1 MSSRRILSNS
11 KLAPIQRNAV
21 NPFGSFNSDNINLL
35 TRTVSGGDD
44 IVVKGLDV
52 ESADY
57 AELTRSVN
65 LLKQYKTY
73 DDFIANWTGE
83 NFIHRADLSPT
94 IGGQL
99 GLFLPDGETYGL
111 SYIESQL
118 IFDDFN
124 YLLSKRSNSIR
135 EFEVSFTLH
144 YGSPKNIFVAIND
157 STCVIDH
164 PTCSQGVPNTYTFKI
179 SRNLIND
186 SIDKGIKFKLAAIF
200 DTADQWN
207 VPINNKPNIPSE
219 WTTNLGI
226 TDYRTIV
233 GISDISCV
241 LINAKRVETKRAT
254 CNGTDNYTP
263 NDIHYVHSLKIT
275 PGVAIK
281 DDVMLNIMG
290 KSYADKD
297 TAIYLDLSDNYSW
310 IKGKKFDCG
319 DFNSVG
325 GPQYAYVLNGRYT
338 DLRFD
343 SDAKKECTYDPDG
356 TIEKKGRIKVLL
368 DGSTTCDLMDDFD
381 YDPDDITVTLTSY
394 VEHTDINDELVSVDF
409 KYDGTGG
416 ATTGT
421 YGGTNLV
428 FVYDKNGTTIT
439 LGRYTV
445 SLTGNSV
452 NAFSVNFPVENL
464 PAILKKSIN
473 DNTFSLSDIKAYL
486 SRGPIKVLCSKN
498 YIDEEHPENNKI
510 YFEPKKVKWAYVVLY
525 YAYFKN
531 PKPNISY
538 IGLAREEEVN
548 DPKFRED
555 YLILAKVRF
564 VDTNTIDIISYDE
577 RQCQTIPSSN
587 NVNYGDNCKMP
598 EIWDKVP
605 ETVTDAIDALRQQIK
620 TLQDKLNLD
629 DVVYFWKAH

>member
-57 AELTRSVN
+57 SELTRSAN
-65 LLKQYKTY
+65 LLKPYIASG
-73 DDFIANWTGE
+73 DFAANWTGE
-83 NFIHRADLSPT
+83 NFIHRSDLSPT

-99 GLFLPDGETYGL
+99 GLFLPNGETYGL

-118 IFDDFN
+118 TFDDFN
-124 YLLSKRSNSIR
+124 YLLNKRSNSIR
-135 EFEVSFTLH
+135 EFEVSFILH

-164 PTCSQGVPNTYTFKI
+164 PTCSEGAPSTYTFKI
-179 SRNLIND
+179 SRNLVND
-186 SIDKGIKFKLAAIF
+186 SIDRGIKFKLAAVF

-207 VPINNKPNIPSE
+207 VPINNKPNIPTE
-219 WTTNLGI
+219 WN
-226 TDYRTIV
+226 TDYRTII

-254 CNGTDNYTP
+254 CSGTDNYTP

-310 IKGKKFDCG
+310 IKGKKFDFG
-319 DFNSVG
+319 DFSSLG
-325 GPQYAYVLNGRYT
+325 GTQYAYVLNGRYSS
-338 DLRFD
+338 LV
-343 SDAKKECTYDPDG
+343 DARKECNYQPDG
-356 TIEKKGRIKVLL
+356 TIEKKGRIKVDLG
-368 DGSTTCDLMDDFD
+368 DGTVCDLMDDFD
-381 YDPDDITVTLTSY
+381 YDPNDTTVTLTSY
-394 VEHTDINDELVSVDF
+394 EKHKDINEELVSVDF
-409 KYDGTGG
+409 KYNGTGG
-416 ATTGT
+416 ATIGT

-464 PAILKKSIN
+464 PAALKNSID

-486 SRGPIKVLCSKN
+486 SRGPIKVLCNEDK
-498 YIDEEHPENNKI
+498 Y
-510 YFEPKKVKWAYVVLY
+510 EPKKVKWAYVVLY

-564 VDTNTIDIISYDE
+564 VDTNTIDIVSYDE

-620 TLQDKLNLD
+620 TLQEKMNFD

>member
-57 AELTRSVN
+57 SELTRSAN
-65 LLKQYKTY
+65 LLKSYIAS
-73 DDFIANWTGE
+73 DDFAANWTGE
-83 NFIHRADLSPT
+83 NFIHGSELNQTT
-94 IGGQL
+94 IDGQPGISGEL
-99 GLFLPDGETYGL
+99 ALFLPNGKTYGL
-111 SYIESQL
+111 SYIECQL
-118 IFDDFN
+118 TFDDFN
-124 YLLSKRSNSIR
+124 YLLNKRSNSIR
-135 EFEVSFTLH
+135 EFEVSFTLN
-144 YGSPKNIFVAIND
+144 YGSPKNILVSIND

-164 PTCSQGVPNTYTFKI
+164 PTCSQGIPTTYTFKI
-179 SRNLIND
+179 TRNLIND
-186 SIDKGIKFKLAAIF
+186 SVENGIKFKLATVF

-207 VPINNKPNIPSE
+207 IPINNKPNIPSE
-219 WTTNLGI
+219 WG
-226 TDYRTIV
+226 TDYRTII
-233 GISDISCV
+233 GISDISCI
-241 LINAKRVETKRAT
+241 LINAKRIETKRAI
-254 CNGTDNYTP
+254 CNGGDNYTP
-263 NDIHYVHSLKIT
+263 NDIHYIHSLKVT
-275 PGVAIK
+275 PGIAIK

-297 TAIYLDLSDNYSW
+297 TAIYLDLNDNYSW
-310 IKGKKFDCG
+310 IKGKKFDAG
-319 DFNSVG
+319 DFTSIG
-325 GPQYAYVLNGRYT
+325 GQQFAYILNGRYS
-338 DLRFD
+338 DLE
-343 SDAKKECTYDPDG
+343 DAKRWCEYETHDIS
-356 TIEKKGRIKVLL
+356 TKGRIKVKF
-368 DGSTTCDLMDDFD
+368 DDNVTCDLMDDFD
-381 YDPDDITVTLTSY
+381 YDPNDSQVILTSY
-394 VEHTDINDELVSVDF
+394 VSHQDINNKIVSVDF
-409 KYDGTGG
+409 IYNGYGG
-416 ATTGT
+416 ATIGD
-421 YGGTNLV
+421 YGGTNLI
-428 FVYDKNGTTIT
+428 FVYNKNGISTT
-439 LGRYTV
+439 LGRYTIELENRLV
-445 SLTGNSV
+445 KS
-452 NAFSVNFPVENL
+452 FKVNFPVEYL
-464 PAILKKSIN
+464 PNELVNSIEN
-473 DNTFSLSDIKAYL
+473 QTFSLDSIKAYL
-486 SRGPIKVLCSKN
+486 SRGPIKVLSNSYIIKN
-498 YIDEEHPENNKI
+498 NPRKNKFN
-510 YFEPKKVKWAYVVLY
+510 YEPKKVKWAYVVLY

-620 TLQDKLNLD
+620 ILQEKMNFD
-629 DVVYFWKAH
+629 DVVYFWKDH